1 MNKNFEKVS
10 EEDLEYVVGGKSSVE
25 GFSKKPQNIKNANS
39 SNILQKSLIEIFS
52 FLFKPK
58 NKGNQKSEISFK
70 KIGGGGH
77 A

>member
-1 MNKNFEKVS
+1 MNKNFEKVN
-10 EEDLEYVVGGKSSVE
+10 EEDLEYVVGGKSSIE
-25 GFSKKPQNIKNANS
+25 GFNRKPKDIKNINS

-58 NKGNQKSEISFK
+58 TKTKPKAEVSFK
-70 KIGGGGH
+70 QSGGGRH